1 MSSTSSLSTA
11 TSSAAVATSSA
22 ADDEYSFS
30 IRETTIR
37 NIAIAVG
44 ISLTVLLIC
53 TLIAIE
59 VMRRKM
65 KRMRRQLDVYAMKM
79 EGGLSP
85 QPRNGYGYHS
95 VPLSAVENG
104 SIPRFELDGS
114 REVVESDARFLG
126 ERSRSHRRD
135 ESFVLKLD
143 SHPSSPQRS
152 SSRERLR

>member
-1 MSSTSSLSTA
+1 MSSTDSFSTASSSATTA
-11 TSSAAVATSSA
+11 TSST
-22 ADDEYSFS
+22 ADNEFSFS

-65 KRMRRQLDVYAMKM
+65 KRMRRQLDVYAMKL
-79 EGGLSP
+79 EGLSP
-85 QPRNGYGYHS
+85 RLRTGHGYHS
-95 VPLSAVENG
+95 VPPSAVENG

-126 ERSRSHRRD
+126 SRSHRRD

-143 SHPSSPQRS
+143 SQPSSPQRS

>member
-1 MSSTSSLSTA
+1 MSSTNPLSTA
-11 TSSAAVATSSA
+11 TSSATVATSSV

-44 ISLTVLLIC
+44 ISLTVLLTC

-59 VMRRKM
+59 VMRRKI
-65 KRMRRQLDVYAMKM
+65 KRMRGQLDVYAIKL

-85 QPRNGYGYHS
+85 QPRDGYGYHS
-95 VPLSAVENG
+95 VPLSTAENG

-114 REVVESDARFLG
+114 REVVESDARYLG
-126 ERSRSHRRD
+126 ERTRSHRRD